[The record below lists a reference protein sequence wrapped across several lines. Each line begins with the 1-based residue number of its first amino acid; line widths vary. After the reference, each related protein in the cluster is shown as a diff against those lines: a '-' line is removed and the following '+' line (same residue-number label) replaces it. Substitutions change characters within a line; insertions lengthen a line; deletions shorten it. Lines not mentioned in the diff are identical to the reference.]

1 MARTKR
7 KVNPLRPQPT
17 TTPQAKE
24 FQTAAYIRLSIEDS
38 GKPGSDTIEGQ
49 KDLLLAYIERQA
61 DLRLVEVYCDNGRT
75 GTNFNRPDFERMME
89 DVRRG
94 RINCIV
100 SQCIKSKRIL

>member
-17 TTPQAKE
+17 AAPQAKE

-49 KDLLLAYIERQA
+49 RNLI
-61 DLRLVEVYCDNGRT
+61 
-75 GTNFNRPDFERMME
+75 
-89 DVRRG
+89 
-94 RINCIV
+94 
-100 SQCIKSKRIL
+100 

>member
-1 MARTKR
+1 M
-7 KVNPLRPQPT
+7 
-17 TTPQAKE
+17 
-24 FQTAAYIRLSIEDS
+24 
-38 GKPGSDTIEGQ
+38 
-49 KDLLLAYIERQA
+49 AYIERQA

-100 SQCIKSKRIL
+100 VKGLSRFGRNYHETSK